1 MSEAAPRPSARPI
14 AWPLLVRQLHLWL
27 GMLIAPSVLM
37 FAFSGALQIFR
48 LQEAHPGYAPA
59 PVVERL
65 GRLHKDQVFEVARKR
80 PERAPTAA
88 AAASAPPG
96 AEATPARQAES
107 KGEAR
112 PGPTLSKRLLQ
123 WFFTLV
129 SAGLFVSTLFGIWM
143 GVTTGR
149 WKVSARWLLVA
160 GVAVPAILIL
170 L

>member
-1 MSEAAPRPSARPI
+1 MSEATPRTAARPI
-14 AWPLLVRQLHLWL
+14 VWPLLVRQMHLWL

-37 FAFSGALQIFR
+37 FAFTGALQIFR

-59 PVVERL
+59 PIVERM
-65 GRLHKDQVFEVARKR
+65 GRLHKDQVFEVAKKR
-80 PERAPTAA
+80 PERAPTAVSASRASQA
-88 AAASAPPG
+88 A
-96 AEATPARQAES
+96 PARPADI

-112 PGPTLSKRLLQ
+112 PGPSLSKRLLQ

-160 GVAVPAILIL
+160 GVAVPVILIL

>member
-14 AWPLLVRQLHLWL
+14 ASPIVWPLLVRQMHLWL

-59 PVVERL
+59 PIVERM

-80 PERAPTAA
+80 PERAPRA
-88 AAASAPPG
+88 
-96 AEATPARQAES
+96 AEAAPARQAES
-107 KGEAR
+107 KAAAR
-112 PGPTLSKRLLQ
+112 PGPTLSKQLLQ

-160 GVAVPAILIL
+160 GVAVPVILIL